1 MVTRMNPSRFRI
13 PFAQAI
19 PAMLAAILLLAAPP
33 VAGAAEREDAG
44 RVLVATTGVTA
55 EYRDQDPRE
64 LARRSEVY
72 VHDTVRTPEGG
83 RAQLRMIDGEI
94 LSLSESAELYIDT
107 LEHAP
112 EAGPDAADRSIKRL
126 LQGGLRTITGAVA
139 GDGYRV
145 ESRAGTIGIRGTS
158 FDAFTRGD
166 DLYVRVRRG
175 ALYVENPHGRVE
187 ITAGTAR
194 DAAYIRDPDSAPQ
207 ALQGDELPDFF
218 FDAFEGDVDRA
229 MADDPEPTATTDP
242 GAAPGP
248 SEDRWGEAG
257 RPMARTADDGFGET
271 TLLEHDRDIFTDAT
285 EPPEIAEPP
294 SYGFVTGQYTEPGTT
309 DLYAGR
315 FLQSPVTLGDD
326 RQLLQAEDGEAFL
339 NPELAIETFVVDSDD
354 TGTTGTAEIG
364 DASVSW
370 GRWSDTDV
378 QRLNDIEPYDSG
390 GNDSFTWI
398 TSTGVIHDPTDL
410 PGTGT
415 ATYSDVGIEQIPAS
429 PASIVEEGF
438 LVVDFGAATI
448 DATLL
453 FSGGELLETVGGPV
467 DIAEFHGDGIRL
479 EYATPNI
486 WGYLGG
492 RFVGSDAEGAI
503 AGFEMRWDGALEN
516 TGVIA
521 FEQD

>member
-1 MVTRMNPSRFRI
+1 MVTSMNPSRFRI

-19 PAMLAAILLLAAPP
+19 PAMLAAILLLAGPP

-55 EYRDQDPRE
+55 EYRDQDPRD

-72 VHDTVRTPEGG
+72 VHDTVQTPEGG

-94 LSLSESAELYIDT
+94 LSLSESSELYIDT

-145 ESRAGTIGIRGTS
+145 ETRAGTIGIRGTS

-166 DLYVRVRRG
+166 DLYVHVRRG

-257 RPMARTADDGFGET
+257 RPVARTADDGFGET
-271 TLLEHDRDIFTDAT
+271 ALLEHDRDIFTDAGLFAV
-285 EPPEIAEPP
+285 PEEDSDAQ
-294 SYGFVTGQYTEPGTT
+294 GFLVGQIGT
-309 DLYAGR
+309 DFYAGS
-315 FLQSPVTLGDD
+315 FLDSPVTLGDD
-326 RQLLQAEDGEAFL
+326 REWLESDQGEAFL
-339 NPELAIETFVVDSDD
+339 DPDTTIESFEVDSGG
-354 TGTTGTAEIG
+354 TGTTGTTEIG
-364 DASVSW
+364 DASISW

-378 QRLNDIEPYDSG
+378 QQLNDAPYNLG
-390 GNDSFTWI
+390 PASFAWI
-398 TSTGVIHDPTDL
+398 TATEIIHAQSDL

-415 ATYSDVGIEQIPAS
+415 ATYSDVGIEQTGPSFVIDA
-429 PASIVEEGF
+429 GF
-438 LVVDFGAATI
+438 LDVDFGAATI
-448 DATLL
+448 DATLE
-453 FSGGELLETVGGPV
+453 FGGGELLQTVGGPV
-467 DIAEFHGDGIRL
+467 DIAEFHGDGIPL
-479 EYATPNI
+479 EFGTNVQ
-486 WGYLGG
+486 GSLGG

-503 AGFEMRWDGALEN
+503 AGFELRQDGTLFLN